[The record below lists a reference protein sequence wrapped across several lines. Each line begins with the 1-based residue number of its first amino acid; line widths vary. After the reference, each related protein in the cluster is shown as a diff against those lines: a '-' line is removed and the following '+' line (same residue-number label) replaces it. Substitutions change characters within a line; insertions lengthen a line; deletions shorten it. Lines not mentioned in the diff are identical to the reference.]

1 MRSTAGSRSTAHRAQ
16 QAGKATA
23 LVAAGAQREPR
34 TCTEDYT
41 AMVVTCHN
49 LHHGV
54 QKPPLWTAETL
65 THMELQRKD
74 AAQPRFLAVGLVW
87 CLSLGPRWWRAV
99 LWLWWGAASEG
110 AAGVG
115 EQPGRGIGDWWVL
128 YRAKDRPS
136 PMLQRRDNLRLPY
149 RSSGLRLPQE
159 KRLET
164 CCFQQHRNASFLPAV
179 LLLQSRYSTLEKV
192 HGKREIVGKW
202 KARKTRPHVRK
213 VRLGH
218 NIEWDWRY

>member
-1 MRSTAGSRSTAHRAQ
+1 MLCLWVRSTAGSRSTAHRAQ

-115 EQPGRGIGDWWVL
+115 EQPGRGIGD
-128 YRAKDRPS
+128 
-136 PMLQRRDNLRLPY
+136 
-149 RSSGLRLPQE
+149 
-159 KRLET
+159 
-164 CCFQQHRNASFLPAV
+164 
-179 LLLQSRYSTLEKV
+179 
-192 HGKREIVGKW
+192 
-202 KARKTRPHVRK
+202 
-213 VRLGH
+213 
-218 NIEWDWRY
+218 